1 MPLGNLS
8 EVNFADNFKNETIRI
23 VEPITKAL
31 KLKNKKTK
39 MLEEQIRDTLPSD
52 TEPKEESVEPIK
64 NGKEM
69 KENE

>member
-1 MPLGNLS
+1 MPFGNLS
-8 EVNFADNFKNETIRI
+8 EINFADNFKAETIRI

-52 TEPKEESVEPIK
+52 TEPKEE
-64 NGKEM
+64 
-69 KENE
+69 ENEKF

>member
-8 EVNFADNFKNETIRI
+8 EINFADNFKAETIRI

-52 TEPKEESVEPIK
+52 TEPKEEEDEK
-64 NGKEM
+64 F
-69 KENE
+69 

>member
-1 MPLGNLS
+1 MPFGNLS
-8 EVNFADNFKNETIRI
+8 EINFADNFKNETIRI

-52 TEPKEESVEPIK
+52 TEPKEEEDEK
-64 NGKEM
+64 F
-69 KENE
+69 